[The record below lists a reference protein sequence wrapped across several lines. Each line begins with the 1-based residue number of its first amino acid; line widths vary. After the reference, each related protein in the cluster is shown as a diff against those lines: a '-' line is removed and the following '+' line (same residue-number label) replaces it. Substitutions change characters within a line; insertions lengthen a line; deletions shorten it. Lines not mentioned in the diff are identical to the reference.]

1 MSAPGPKAVESTAG
15 RAQALRDHLRRNP
28 DDASGVLIHF
38 IRIIQDGYPEF
49 SGFVEHGTT
58 LSDVEARRLDDL
70 ASHLADRERRLQDL
84 ESHIAER
91 ERDVADH
98 EGRLSGRERDVEARD
113 KQLDERTRVLEQNE
127 EYVEACSEQ
136 TRGRERHLA
145 EVITSISK
153 GLAEAELQ
161 SSQAERDTE
170 VADKAVSE
178 ARARLQE
185 VRDAMRNVVSVLGH
199 AGSGLGND

>member
-1 MSAPGPKAVESTAG
+1 MSAPGRQAVDSMAG

-28 DDASGVLIHF
+28 DDASGILIQF
-38 IRIIQDGYPEF
+38 IRLIQDGYPEF
-49 SGFVEHGTT
+49 SGFVKHGTA
-58 LSDVEARRLDDL
+58 LSGVEARRLDD
-70 ASHLADRERRLQDL
+70 LADRERRLQDL

-91 ERDVADH
+91 ERYVTDL
-98 EGRLSGRERDVEARD
+98 EGRLSERERDIEARG

-145 EVITSISK
+145 EVITSISN
-153 GLAEAELQ
+153 GLAEAEFQ

-178 ARARLQE
+178 ARARLQA
-185 VRDAMRNVVSVLGH
+185 VRNAMRNVVSVLGY